1 MRGEIADLQQQ
12 ARAKARELG
21 LTVCGVS
28 DDDAGAGTTGTG
40 GTGGTTGTAPS
51 AERRRY
57 GEDLQE
63 AGTALQEFGTIVRGT
78 TSLED
83 FRSSLPEAEAALD
96 DFEAAIDDLDGYEL
110 QEAALE
116 ARRAELV
123 PAGREAVD
131 VLRRFLAAAEAGDA
145 QAVQSLGPEATQA
158 IAAFGRAAGV
168 TP

>member
-1 MRGEIADLQQQ
+1 MSIPDAVIDEVRGEIADLQGQ

-21 LTVCGVS
+21 LAVCGVS
-28 DDDAGAGTTGTG
+28 DDDAGTGTD
-40 GTGGTTGTAPS
+40 GTTGTAPS
-51 AERRRY
+51 DERQRY

-83 FRSSLPEAEAALD
+83 FRSTLPDAEAALD
-96 DFEAAIDDLDGYEL
+96 DFEAAIDDLDGYAL

-131 VLRRFLAAAEAGDA
+131 VLA
-145 QAVQSLGPEATQA
+145 
-158 IAAFGRAAGV
+158 
-168 TP
+168 